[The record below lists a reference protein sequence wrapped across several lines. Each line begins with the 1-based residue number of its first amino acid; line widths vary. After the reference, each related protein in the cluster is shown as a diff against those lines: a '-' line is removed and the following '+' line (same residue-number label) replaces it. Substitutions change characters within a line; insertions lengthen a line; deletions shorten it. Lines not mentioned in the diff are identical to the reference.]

1 MKLSIIITSFNSEK
15 YLKYSIQ
22 SVIDQTYNNFEIII
36 VDDGST
42 DKSRSIIEYFKKKDK
57 RIKAL
62 YLKKNSGTAS
72 IPRNEGVK
80 LSKCDYVCFLD
91 ADDIWERDKLK
102 NQIKQFKKNTI
113 ISFTS
118 CTYIKEDGSKYSS
131 FFENKIRLYLQ
142 KKVLENGI
150 NALFA
155 YNPIILSSVLIKKNE
170 FTKYYFDISK
180 SIVGIEDFDLWLKI
194 FFKIKRKNI
203 SFCDGSLVKIRR
215 TSNSLN
221 INYSQAFLRYIYCVM
236 RFFLEKKIMKSF
248 QYLLLGIIFRTIKSL
263 FKIFKPKIKKF
274 FLKFT
279 LITSI
284 LYLIIFYTPLF
295 WYVGKSLVHYDEKK
309 FTKNLIILSGNG
321 DTDYINTSYQRRY
334 LDTKMLLEKNKFKK
348 IFIMGRSQEIEESEI
363 IRSLLIY
370 DGIKEED
377 IILIN
382 KTFAN
387 TKENISELTRLLS
400 NQNINNAN
408 FLTSPYHTK
417 RSKLLWSNH
426 KDKINIYITENINNP
441 INSPKWKQ
449 EYKNIKVIIYE
460 YMAIIYN
467 KIRGWI

>member
-1 MKLSIIITSFNSEK
+1 
-15 YLKYSIQ
+15 
-22 SVIDQTYNNFEIII
+22 
-36 VDDGST
+36 
-42 DKSRSIIEYFKKKDK
+42 
-57 RIKAL
+57 
-62 YLKKNSGTAS
+62 
-72 IPRNEGVK
+72 
-80 LSKCDYVCFLD
+80 
-91 ADDIWERDKLK
+91 
-102 NQIKQFKKNTI
+102 
-113 ISFTS
+113 
-118 CTYIKEDGSKYSS
+118 
-131 FFENKIRLYLQ
+131 
-142 KKVLENGI
+142 
-150 NALFA
+150 
-155 YNPIILSSVLIKKNE
+155 
-170 FTKYYFDISK
+170 
-180 SIVGIEDFDLWLKI
+180 
-194 FFKIKRKNI
+194 
-203 SFCDGSLVKIRR
+203 
-215 TSNSLN
+215 
-221 INYSQAFLRYIYCVM
+221 M

-248 QYLLLGIIFRTIKSL
+248 QYLLIGIIFRTIKSL
-263 FKIFKPKIKKF
+263 FKIFKSKIKKF

-321 DTDYINTSYQRRY
+321 DTEYINTSYQRRY

-370 DGIKEED
+370 DGIKEEN

-400 NQNINNAN
+400 KQNINNAN

-449 EYKNIKVIIYE
+449 D
-460 YMAIIYN
+460 
-467 KIRGWI
+467 